1 MKQLENNNINLKS
14 KSLIFEIISV
24 LRNKLFLGSCFIEV
38 ILTTLYSITTIIKYK
53 EYTHQI
59 IEKINNGT
67 NWQNPMLNIESIFNF
82 WIGSPNT
89 NAFKT
94 IFFYFFPLISGTIYS
109 WIYIYEKK

>member
-59 IEKINNGT
+59 IYHLK
-67 NWQNPMLNIESIFNF
+67 
-82 WIGSPNT
+82 
-89 NAFKT
+89 
-94 IFFYFFPLISGTIYS
+94 
-109 WIYIYEKK
+109 